1 MSKIAKIIL
10 IFIVVDIMIIG
21 GYFIYKAFSAGSAGS
36 DVEDYDWVLIDE
48 SYSPRDYVETFIKQD
63 SAAQGYFPVYIKNY
77 GKNKKILRRFRGNK
91 LANPNEAVLKM
102 MHDGLEDWEIIDL
115 KYKNEDDREIKRTIL
130 YVMVR
135 GEWKVGDN
143 GELAR

>member
-10 IFIVVDIMIIG
+10 IFIIVDIMIIG
-21 GYFIYKAFSAGSAGS
+21 GYFIFKTLSSGKAGS
-36 DVEDYDWVLIDE
+36 DVEDYEWVLIDE
-48 SYSPRDYVETFIKQD
+48 TYSPRDYVETFIMQD

-102 MHDGLEDWEIIDL
+102 MHDGLEDWKIIEL

-135 GEWKVGDN
+135 GTWKVGDN
-143 GELAR
+143 GDLAR